1 MPNFKPDNIHQRTFL
16 DVDFLEV
23 LGDNSFEYCLYLLL
37 ERKGML
43 SAFEATYKNDHGGRP
58 AYEPKMLLRVILYA
72 YYRGITS
79 SRVIAASCRT
89 DLKFMAL
96 AGGEAPHFTTI
107 ADFVSSKPDA
117 LADVFARILIVCDE
131 SDLIG
136 KEHFSIDGCKLSS
149 DASKQWSGTHEQMR
163 HKMEKMRRLAQQIID
178 KHRANDSQ
186 KGELP
191 EKAQQKVDTL
201 LKNAQKFEEFLDENE
216 PRIGTGS
223 TKKEVQS
230 NVTDNESA
238 KMKTN
243 SGTKQGYNLVTA
255 ADSKRQIVV
264 GIEAFGSGPEQ
275 HTLIPMIQK
284 IEMNLSMDL
293 GDGKTVVTADTGF
306 FNEDNVEYVLTKG
319 IDAIIPDGQFRQ
331 RQEGVGDSKTYQE
344 HKQKYKK
351 TRTDR
356 AKHHEQISKSEFKV
370 DLVAKVCICPS
381 GKEMMYHGERED
393 KARGT
398 YSCFRGKLN
407 DCRECSLASKC
418 LQNPVKTKGRQIQF
432 LNEET
437 ARTKYGDLMKQKI
450 DSERGAQEYGKR
462 MWIIEPVFGNITS
475 NKGLDKLS
483 HRGKEKVTGQAL
495 LYGLVQ
501 NTEKYWRYAFM
512 EEMTA

>member
-1 MPNFKPDNIHQRTFL
+1 
-16 DVDFLEV
+16 
-23 LGDNSFEYCLYLLL
+23 
-37 ERKGML
+37 
-43 SAFEATYKNDHGGRP
+43 
-58 AYEPKMLLRVILYA
+58 
-72 YYRGITS
+72 
-79 SRVIAASCRT
+79 
-89 DLKFMAL
+89 
-96 AGGEAPHFTTI
+96 
-107 ADFVSSKPDA
+107 
-117 LADVFARILIVCDE
+117 
-131 SDLIG
+131 
-136 KEHFSIDGCKLSS
+136 
-149 DASKQWSGTHEQMR
+149 
-163 HKMEKMRRLAQQIID
+163 ME
-178 KHRANDSQ
+178 
-186 KGELP
+186 
-191 EKAQQKVDTL
+191 
-201 LKNAQKFEEFLDENE
+201 ENE

-230 NVTDNESA
+230 YVTDNESA

-437 ARTKYGDLMKQKI
+437 ARTKYGDC
-450 DSERGAQEYGKR
+450 
-462 MWIIEPVFGNITS
+462 
-475 NKGLDKLS
+475 
-483 HRGKEKVTGQAL
+483 L
-495 LYGLVQ
+495 LYTSPSPRDQRGS
-501 NTEKYWRYAFM
+501 RMPSSA
-512 EEMTA
+512 